1 MQKKNQNKNQNKN
14 KKTKMKKHLQWE
26 LSITKKMIKSFQKRV
41 HWM

>member
-1 MQKKNQNKNQNKN
+1 MQKNPKQNKDEERY
-14 KKTKMKKHLQWE
+14 LQWE